1 VTDVAGRLARVPAG
15 AAAPADLTAA
25 AARGGRSWPWL
36 AGGALALVAAVL
48 AGLTLGPA
56 GIPADAVLA
65 DLVSRLPGVGAGSRL
80 DQLQVT
86 ILWEIRAPRVAL
98 GALVGCILA
107 LAGGSYQAVFHNP
120 LADPYLLGVAA
131 GAGLGA
137 TIAIASVGAGTAVLP
152 IFAFTGAVLAVTAA
166 YALGRSVSVSSR
178 ATLVLAGVAVAAFLT
193 AIQTFV
199 LQQNTDDIRSVY
211 AWLLGRLATSGWGEV
226 VAVIPYVA
234 VSAVVMLASRRILD
248 VLRVGD
254 EEAATLGIRVTRVR
268 LLVVSAATLG
278 TAAAVA
284 VSGLIGFVG
293 ILVPHAIRLL
303 AGGAYRV
310 VLPLSALF
318 GAAFLV
324 VADIVARTALAPAEL
339 PIGVVTACI
348 GAPFFAVVLG
358 TTRTVGP

>member
-1 VTDVAGRLARVPAG
+1 MG
-15 AAAPADLTAA
+15 APEPGAHGTALSWRWLGGGFAAL
-25 AARGGRSWPWL
+25 L
-36 AGGALALVAAVL
+36 GALL
-48 AGLTLGPA
+48 AGLALGPA
-56 GIPADAVLA
+56 GIPADAIVA
-65 DLVSRLPGVGAGSRL
+65 DLASRLPVVDLGTRL
-80 DQLQVT
+80 DRIDATV
-86 ILWEIRAPRVAL
+86 LWEIRAPRVAL
-98 GALVGCILA
+98 GALVGSMLA

-137 TIAIASVGAGTAVLP
+137 TVAIAYAGAGTPVLP
-152 IFAFTGAVLAVTAA
+152 VAAFVGAVVAVAAA
-166 YALGRSVSVSSR
+166 YALGRSVGVTSR
-178 ATLVLAGVAVAAFLT
+178 ASLVLAGVAVAAFLT
-193 AIQTFV
+193 AIQAFV
-199 LQQNTDDIRSVY
+199 LQQNSDDVRSVY
-211 AWLLGRLATSGWGEV
+211 IWLLGRLSTSGWGQIASV
-226 VAVIPYVA
+226 LPYIA
-234 VSAVVMLASRRILD
+234 VSSVTILAYRRVLD

-254 EEAATLGIRVTRVR
+254 EEAATLGIAVTRVR
-268 LLVVSAATLG
+268 LLIVVMATLG

-324 VADIVARTALAPAEL
+324 LADIVARTAIAPAEL

-348 GAPFFAVVLG
+348 GAPFFAVVLR
-358 TTRTVGP
+358 TTRTVAP